1 MPKQVTVS
9 ERNLQN
15 AAIRLLPK
23 HNKLV
28 SSEVAGVVAAVVNDK
43 LQSFLERIAAAF
55 PNVPEKSWR
64 VFMTGSGA
72 GPSCSAASSSLARRI
87 WK

>member
-1 MPKQVTVS
+1 MSEKVTRAPKLITVS

-28 SSEVAGVVAAVVNDK
+28 SPEVDYLRRVLGERATQIDIDEKILAVRKLPWSEIVR
-43 LQSFLERIAAAF
+43 E
-55 PNVPEKSWR
+55 
-64 VFMTGSGA
+64 
-72 GPSCSAASSSLARRI
+72 
-87 WK
+87 

>member
-1 MPKQVTVS
+1 MDEKTKRSPKVITVS

-28 SSEVAGVVAAVVNDK
+28 TPEVDYLRRVLGDK
-43 LQSFLERIAAAF
+43 ATQIDID
-55 PNVPEKSWR
+55 EKVMLVRKLPWNQI
-64 VFMTGSGA
+64 VGE
-72 GPSCSAASSSLARRI
+72 
-87 WK
+87 

>member
-1 MPKQVTVS
+1 MSDMLKIKRTPKLVTVS

-28 SSEVAGVVAAVVNDK
+28 SPEVEYLRRVLGDKATQVEIDEKVMAVRRLPWREIVA
-43 LQSFLERIAAAF
+43 E
-55 PNVPEKSWR
+55 
-64 VFMTGSGA
+64 
-72 GPSCSAASSSLARRI
+72 
-87 WK
+87 

>member
-1 MPKQVTVS
+1 MSDKVTRTSKMITVS

-28 SSEVAGVVAAVVNDK
+28 SPEVDYLRRVLG
-43 LQSFLERIAAAF
+43 ERATQNEID
-55 PNVPEKSWR
+55 EKVQLVRKMPWAEIVR
-64 VFMTGSGA
+64 E
-72 GPSCSAASSSLARRI
+72 
-87 WK
+87 

>member
-1 MPKQVTVS
+1 MISARLLVADRMDLQIKRTPKLVSVS

-28 SSEVAGVVAAVVNDK
+28 SPEVEYLRRVLG
-43 LQSFLERIAAAF
+43 
-55 PNVPEKSWR
+55 EKATQAQIDEKVMLVRQLPWR
-64 VFMTGSGA
+64 EIVGEV
-72 GPSCSAASSSLARRI
+72 
-87 WK
+87 